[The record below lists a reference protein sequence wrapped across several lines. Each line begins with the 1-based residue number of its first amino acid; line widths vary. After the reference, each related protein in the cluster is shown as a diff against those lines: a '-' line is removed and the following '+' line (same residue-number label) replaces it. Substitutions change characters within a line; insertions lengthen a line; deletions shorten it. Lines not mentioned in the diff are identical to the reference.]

1 MATHRTLLSFTVLL
15 GAVLVAPPPAAAQ
28 PPWQY
33 CGDSGD
39 SFPQNSTYQSNLG
52 LLSTALAQNAPSSPS
67 LFAAGKVGAPP
78 DMVYALTLCRGD
90 TNASACGDCVATAF
104 RDAQQ
109 LCAYIKAVTIY
120 YDLCYLRFSN
130 RNFLAGDDNDELHFP
145 KRDNVT
151 APFEVFDAAVAALLN
166 ATADRAAADAT
177 KRFATGEVVAGRG
190 SVVPAI
196 YALAQC
202 TPDMAQESCR
212 RCLASVIGKVPE
224 YYSGSPSGR
233 FIGVRCNYQYELSQF
248 FSGEPLL
255 QLPAPA
261 VPPAVANPPVQVP
274 ENSSPPAPPPPAS
287 RNRAGRKSRAT
298 KIAAGVACSVLLLL
312 IILSSAFVCLKRR
325 KTVKDQKAPE
335 TKKIETGKCALFDLP
350 TLQEATDNFHEKN
363 KLGEGGFGTV
373 YRGRLPD
380 GQDIAVKKLS
390 RCTKQGL
397 NQLHNE
403 VQVLAQL
410 QHKKLVRLLGF
421 CSHEG
426 GMVLVYEHVKNGS
439 LDKVLLDPSRTDA
452 LDWNQKYN
460 IILGIAKDF
469 GLARLLGG
477 DHTETKTT
485 SVAGTYGYMAPE
497 YALSGNVSPKIDVFS
512 YGILVLEIITG
523 KKNSSYD
530 ESNKAVNLL
539 TDVWNCW
546 TKGKALQLVNH
557 SALDENS
564 RRNVLRGIHIG
575 LLCVQEH
582 PDDRPSIS
590 SVVVM
595 LTRSRVK
602 LQQPQQP
609 AFFFGEDS
617 SSVLEQHVNRNCIYE
632 GSDVIVE
639 DNFSVNDVTNTDPY
653 PR

>member
-287 RNRAGRKSRAT
+287 RNRA
-298 KIAAGVACSVLLLL
+298 
-312 IILSSAFVCLKRR
+312 
-325 KTVKDQKAPE
+325 
-335 TKKIETGKCALFDLP
+335 
-350 TLQEATDNFHEKN
+350 
-363 KLGEGGFGTV
+363 
-373 YRGRLPD
+373 
-380 GQDIAVKKLS
+380 
-390 RCTKQGL
+390 
-397 NQLHNE
+397 
-403 VQVLAQL
+403 
-410 QHKKLVRLLGF
+410 
-421 CSHEG
+421 
-426 GMVLVYEHVKNGS
+426 
-439 LDKVLLDPSRTDA
+439 DPSRTDA

-460 IILGIAKDF
+460 IILGIAKGILYLHEDSSIRIVHRDLKANNILLDENMNPKIADF

-653 PR
+653 PRVVLNTKKADVDALNHLVTGIAAQG